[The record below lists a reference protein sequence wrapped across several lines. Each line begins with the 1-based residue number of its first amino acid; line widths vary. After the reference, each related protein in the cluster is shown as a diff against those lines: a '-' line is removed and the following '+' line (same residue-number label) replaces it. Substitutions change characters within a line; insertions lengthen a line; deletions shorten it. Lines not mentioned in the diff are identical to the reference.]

1 MDFLLNN
8 WVLVLAALSSGV
20 LLLWP
25 TISGAGGGAAVSPAQ
40 AVQMIN
46 REKAVIVDVCEPAEY
61 AACHVTGARN
71 VPLSAL
77 AADNKQL
84 PSNKALPLLVLC
96 QSGARATRAAGMLR
110 KLGYEKAV
118 PVAGGLKA
126 WREASLPVDKSA

>member
-8 WVLVLAALSSGV
+8 WVLLLAALSSGF

-25 TISGAGGGAAVSPAQ
+25 TLAGASAGAAVSPAQ

-61 AACHVTGARN
+61 AAGHISGARN
-71 VPLSAL
+71 VPMAALS
-77 AADNKQL
+77 ADNKQL

-110 KLGYEKAV
+110 KMGYEKAV
-118 PVAGGLKA
+118 PLAGGLKA

>member
-1 MDFLLNN
+1 
-8 WVLVLAALSSGV
+8 
-20 LLLWP
+20 
-25 TISGAGGGAAVSPAQ
+25 
-40 AVQMIN
+40 MIN

-77 AADNKQL
+77 SADNKQL

-110 KLGYEKAV
+110 KMGYEKAV
-118 PVAGGLKA
+118 PVSGGLKA